1 MMNRA
6 LFELSNDD
14 TKLLLLIYEMAKS
27 GAITLDSSKMD
38 HAQIMYDYIEYVR
51 RMKGKKDK
59 RQLNQLILLQL
70 IKHSK

>member
-1 MMNRA
+1 MNRE

-38 HAQIMYDYIEYVR
+38 YAQIMYDYLEYVR
-51 RMKGKKDK
+51 QMKGKKDK

>member
-1 MMNRA
+1 MNR
-6 LFELSNDD
+6 ELYDLSADE
-14 TKLLLLIYEMAKS
+14 TKFLLLIYEMAKS
-27 GAITLDSSKMD
+27 GAITLDSSSFE

>member
-1 MMNRA
+1 MNRE

-27 GAITLDSSKMD
+27 GAITLDSSQMD
-38 HAQIMYDYIEYVR
+38 HAQIMYDYLEYVR

>member
-1 MMNRA
+1 MNRA

-27 GAITLDSSKMD
+27 GAITLDSSQIE

-51 RMKGKKDK
+51 RMKGKKIKDS
-59 RQLNQLILLQL
+59 LI
-70 IKHSK
+70 S

>member
-1 MMNRA
+1 MNR
-6 LFELSNDD
+6 ELYNLSDEN

-38 HAQIMYDYIEYVR
+38 HAQIMYDYLEYVR
-51 RMKGKKDK
+51 RMKDK

>member
-1 MMNRA
+1 MMNK
-6 LFELSNDD
+6 ELYKISNEE

-27 GAITLDSSKMD
+27 GAITLDSSSSE

>member
-1 MMNRA
+1 MNRE
-6 LFELSNDD
+6 LFEISNDD

-27 GAITLDSSKMD
+27 GAITLDSSQMD
-38 HAQIMYDYIEYVR
+38 HAQIMYDYLEYVR

>member
-1 MMNRA
+1 MNR
-6 LFELSNDD
+6 ELYNLSDEN

-27 GAITLDSSKMD
+27 GAITLDSSKIE

-51 RMKGKKDK
+51 WIKGKKDK
-59 RQLNQLILLQL
+59 RQLNQLILVQL

>member
-1 MMNRA
+1 MNR
-6 LFELSNDD
+6 ELYNLSDEN

-27 GAITLDSSKMD
+27 GAITLDSSKIE
-38 HAQIMYDYIEYVR
+38 HAKIMYDYIEYVR

>member
-1 MMNRA
+1 MNRE

-27 GAITLDSSKMD
+27 GAITLDSSKM
-38 HAQIMYDYIEYVR
+38 YDYLEYVR
-51 RMKGKKDK
+51 QMKGKKDK

>member
-1 MMNRA
+1 MNRE

-38 HAQIMYDYIEYVR
+38 HAQIMYDYLEYVR
-51 RMKGKKDK
+51 RMNRKK
-59 RQLNQLILLQL
+59 
-70 IKHSK
+70 